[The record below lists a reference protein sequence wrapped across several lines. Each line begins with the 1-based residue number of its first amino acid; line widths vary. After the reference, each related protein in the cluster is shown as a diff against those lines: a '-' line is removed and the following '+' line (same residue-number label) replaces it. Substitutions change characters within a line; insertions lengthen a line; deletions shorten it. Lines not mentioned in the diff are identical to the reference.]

1 MAKSDFQ
8 LEMLQDFSG
17 GLNLRSDQFNL
28 APSESPAMLN
38 VDVDPRGGIKMR
50 LGVNKRNTTALNQNV
65 TGLSQYTP
73 DGGVA
78 RVICSYGTTVAES
91 SVSDFTTLT
100 GPSVANGD
108 RMYGQ
113 TTNSKF
119 YGVSGT
125 NSSFVYDGTTAS
137 NLATNLN
144 GSSGNYP
151 IAHYT
156 CHWNNF
162 AWTASSTEGGTA
174 YKNRVRW
181 SKVNDPESWNEF
193 DYVDVN
199 VGERG
204 DELSGIL
211 PFADRL
217 LIFKTNSIHALYG
230 YGTDTFQLVALTQD
244 VGSVSKSSPVSTPYG
259 VYFWYDRQ
267 GVWLYDGQQF
277 VWVFE
282 KLQPAIDDGRLQFTN
297 PPQLAWFKNRLY
309 VSVDWSD
316 NSSSNISRRVLIFD
330 PTLGMGGA
338 WTMTDIDANVML
350 TYAPANAQQ
359 ELMAGCSDST
369 HQGRIINLEQ
379 DRESDFYGTA
389 ATHINSSYTTSWL
402 VGKNPVVRKRWGKP
416 RVVTSSDSSVA
427 LTANL
432 FTDYDNSASKK
443 SMPFGVQTGGLA
455 ASTWCS
461 GQTGTPP
468 NVTPIGGTGLWGE
481 NAASA
486 TSFWGG
492 EPNTSITQIE
502 RLPTLGTAKAI
513 QMKID
518 GPSNND
524 EAWEVN
530 AMAFTYRHRSL
541 R

>member
-38 VDVDPRGGIKMR
+38 VDVDPRGGVKMR

-91 SVSDFTTLT
+91 SVSDFTTLA

-151 IAHYT
+151 IAKYT

-204 DELSGIL
+204 DELSAIL

-244 VGSVSKSSPVSTPYG
+244 VGSVSMSSPVSTPYG

-282 KLQPAIDDGRLQFTN
+282 KLQPAIDDGRLQFNT

-316 NSSSNISRRVLIFD
+316 NSSSLTSRRVLIFD

-359 ELMAGCSDST
+359 ELMAGCLEST
-369 HQGRIINLEQ
+369 HTGRVINLEQ
-379 DRESDFYGTA
+379 DRESDFYGTS

-427 LTANL
+427 LTAKL
-432 FTDYDNSASKK
+432 YTDYDNAEFKK
-443 SMPFGVQTGGLA
+443 SMPFGVQTGALNSA
-455 ASTWCS
+455 TWASGAGPT
-461 GQTGTPP
+461 
-468 NVTPIGGTGLWGE
+468 GGTGVWAE
-481 NAASA
+481 DAASA
-486 TSFWGG
+486 TSYWGG
-492 EPNTSITQIE
+492 EPNTNITQIE

-518 GPSNND
+518 GPESND

>member
-1 MAKSDFQ
+1 MAKSDFK

-28 APSESPAMLN
+28 APTESPEMLN

-50 LGVNKRNTTALNQNV
+50 NGVNKRNTTALNSNV
-65 TGLSQYTP
+65 TGLSQFTP
-73 DGGVA
+73 DGATA
-78 RVICSYGTTVAES
+78 RVICSYGTTVAQS
-91 SVSDFTTLT
+91 ATTDFATLNGVSVTD
-100 GPSVANGD
+100 GD

-113 TTNSKF
+113 TTNNKF

-125 NSSFVYDGTTAS
+125 SASFVYDGSTAS
-137 NLATNLN
+137 NLAANLN

-151 IAHYT
+151 IARYT

-162 AWTASSTEGGTA
+162 AWTGSSTEGGTA
-174 YKNRVRW
+174 HKNRVRW
-181 SKVNDPESWNEF
+181 SKVNDPESWQEY

-204 DELSGIL
+204 DEVSALV

-217 LIFKTNSIHALYG
+217 LVFKTNSVHAIYG
-230 YGTDTFQLVALTQD
+230 SGTDSFQLVPLTQD
-244 VGSVSKSSPVSTPYG
+244 VGSVSVSSPVSTPYG

-267 GVWLYDGQQF
+267 GVWLFNGQQF

-282 KLQPAIDDGRLQFTN
+282 KLQPAIDDGRLQFNN

-309 VSVDWSD
+309 VSVDWAD
-316 NSSSNISRRVLIFD
+316 NAGALTNRRVLIFD

-338 WTMTDIDANVML
+338 WTITDIDANVFL
-350 TYAPANAQQ
+350 TFAPANAEQ
-359 ELMAGCSDST
+359 ELMAGCT
-369 HQGRIINLEQ
+369 TNTGRVIRLEQ
-379 DRESDFYGTA
+379 DRENDFYDASTS
-389 ATHINSSYTTSWL
+389 HISSSYTTSWL

-416 RVVTSSDSSVA
+416 RVVTSSDSAVA
-427 LTANL
+427 LTAKL
-432 FTDYDNSASKK
+432 YVDYDSGNWKK
-443 SMPFGVQTGGLA
+443 NMPFGVETA
-455 ASTWCS
+455 DEAVSTWAS
-461 GQTGTPP
+461 GAGPT
-468 NVTPIGGTGLWGE
+468 GGTGIWSGDAPATPTAYWG
-481 NAASA
+481 A
-486 TSFWGG
+486 
-492 EPNTSITQIE
+492 EPSTNITQIE

-518 GPSNND
+518 GPVND
-524 EAWEVN
+524 DAWEVN